1 MLENQKSKGCLF
13 IISGPAGSGKTT
25 LCDGLIH
32 QEKIQRIITTT
43 TRLPRNG
50 EVDGVDYHFLD
61 RASFEQKI
69 QEGAF
74 YEYATVH
81 NNYYGTERSALVEPI
96 LGGHNLLLNIDVQG
110 AKTISEKA
118 AQDAVLKGQVITLFV
133 EPPSVSE
140 LEARLKNRGT
150 DSADEIKRRLEVA
163 REEILQKIHYDH
175 VIISQTKEI
184 DFNKVRSIYYAE
196 IEKTN

>member
-25 LCDGLIH
+25 LCDGLIN

-43 TRLPRNG
+43 TRPPRNG

-61 RASFEQKI
+61 RASFERKI

-96 LGGHNLLLNIDVQG
+96 LDGHNLLLNIDVQG

-184 DFNKVRSIYYAE
+184 DFNKVRSIYYAA